1 MTDVLIQMP
10 RPSWR
15 EIEFPI
21 TNRDY
26 GFRQEQASHRYI
38 FRDDQLIESLGRDNP
53 TYRYTIPFRED
64 ITGGG
69 WANLFTVVYPD
80 FLAACQDRSRGVLT
94 DPVHNSLPAK
104 CVSLREILDV
114 NRRDGIDVEAE
125 FIFAPR
131 ETDSR
136 QNLGTLI
143 STLEGAKA
151 FALRFDTEVA
161 AIPFPIQEIPE
172 PTINPLDIPAAFGD
186 QVDVASNQVSAAFGD
201 SALRAERAGEA
212 IDRLKNPSLR
222 PQAQQARRLQEAL
235 LAIEDKT
242 DPTGTRPLRKVTT
255 AGNKTASALAKLLN
269 IPLKELIRLNPALAR
284 PENQPMV
291 RAGFQIRV
299 FADTLSAP
307 ANGRR

>member
-1 MTDVLIQMP
+1 MTDILIQLP
-10 RPSWR
+10 RNSWR
-15 EIEFPI
+15 EIEYPI
-21 TNRDY
+21 TAREY
-26 GFRQEQASHRYI
+26 GFRQEQASHRFI
-38 FRDDQLIESLGRDNP
+38 FKDDQLIESIGRDNP

-64 ITGGG
+64 LTGAG
-69 WANLFTVVYPD
+69 WEHLFIEVYPD

-94 DPVHNSLPAK
+94 DCLHGSLPAK

-114 NRRDGIDVEAE
+114 NRKDGIDVEAE

-131 ETDSR
+131 ETDFVNNR
-136 QNLGTLI
+136 GTVI
-143 STLEGAKA
+143 RTLEGAKA
-151 FALRFDTEVA
+151 YALRFDTEVEKVD
-161 AIPFPIQEIPE
+161 FPPRETPE

-186 QVDVASNQVSAAFGD
+186 QVDVASNQISAAFGD

-235 LAIEDKT
+235 LSIEDKT
-242 DPTGTRPLRKVTT
+242 DPTGTKPLRKVTT
-255 AGNKTASALAKLLN
+255 TGNKTASALAKLLN
-269 IPLKELIRLNPALAR
+269 MPLKELIRLNPALAR

-291 RAGFQIRV
+291 KAGFQIRV